1 MTASTTT
8 APTYVYIPNAIF
20 DATVSSNAKLTFA
33 ALCKF
38 ADKNT
43 NQCYPSHRTLAE
55 LTGLAVSTLKIA
67 LGELV
72 ASNLLTIEKRFRNSR
87 RTTNLYTI
95 ARDRA
100 GKFFRATLEIF
111 KTGLTAKART
121 VLIFLQRL
129 ASGKSQA
136 FPAHKTTA
144 AKCGLSKSAARS
156 AIDEIEAEGLL
167 DREHQFVKNGRQTSN
182 LYTLD
187 VELQNET
194 VQAVV
199 TETETVETELEP
211 EASTEALE
219 ASEAVTAAPVPVKLS
234 RLEQVNRWIAEIW
247 HEVVPPVGYRTD
259 T

>member
-1 MTASTTT
+1 MTTQPTT

-20 DATVSSNAKLTFA
+20 NATVSSNAKLTFA

-55 LTGLAVSTLKIA
+55 LTGLAVSTLKVA
-67 LGELV
+67 LTELA

-95 ARDRA
+95 VRDRA

-111 KTGLTAKART
+111 KTSLTAKART

-129 ASGKSQA
+129 ASGKLKA

-156 AIDEIEAEGLL
+156 AIDELEAEGLL
-167 DREHQFVKNGRQTSN
+167 DREHQFVKSGRQTSN

-187 VELQNET
+187 ATTENEI
-194 VQAVV
+194 VQVV
-199 TETETVETELEP
+199 DAEPVTEP
-211 EASTEALE
+211 EASTESIE
-219 ASEAVTAAPVPVKLS
+219 APKVAIAVPAPTKLS
-234 RLEQVNRWIAEIW
+234 RLEQVNLWIAEIW
-247 HEVVPPVGYRTD
+247 HEVVPPVGYRTNP
-259 T
+259 

>member
-1 MTASTTT
+1 MTVSQSS
-8 APTYVYIPNAIF
+8 PQIFDYIPNAIF
-20 DATVSSNAKLTFA
+20 DATVSSNAKLMFA

-43 NQCYPSHRTLAE
+43 NQCFPSHQTLAK

-67 LGELV
+67 LGEL
-72 ASNLLTIEKRFRNSR
+72 AAANLLRIEKRFRNSR

-95 ARDRA
+95 VRDRA

-129 ASGKSQA
+129 ASGKSKA

-144 AKCGLSKSAARS
+144 VKCGLSKSAARS
-156 AIDEIEAEGLL
+156 AIDELEAEGLL
-167 DREHQFVKNGRQTSN
+167 DREHQFVKSGRQTSN

-187 VELQNET
+187 AEPQTET
-194 VQAVV
+194 VQAIEAEPV
-199 TETETVETELEP
+199 TEP
-211 EASTEALE
+211 EASTESTE
-219 ASEAVTAAPVPVKLS
+219 ASEVVTAVLVPAKLS

-247 HEVVPPVGYRTD
+247 HEVVPPFGYGTD